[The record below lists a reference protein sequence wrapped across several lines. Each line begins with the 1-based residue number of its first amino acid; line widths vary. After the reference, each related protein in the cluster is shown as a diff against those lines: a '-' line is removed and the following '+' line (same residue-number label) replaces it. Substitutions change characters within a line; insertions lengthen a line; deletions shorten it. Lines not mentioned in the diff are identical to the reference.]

1 MECEMISRYKHS
13 LRFKLTMLLMIM
25 MTLTVFVSICTTQ
38 LFVKT
43 YFLGELQDRMQNM
56 YNEING
62 VFNTEGLN
70 EIQIKEHL
78 SKLAARGEIS
88 IFVLHVDED
97 GISKIYSN
105 TNPESQ
111 MWESMQAIAQLL
123 DGTGEKDLES
133 FFSDSGN
140 GYSIFHQNYD
150 EEMNET
156 FFDLVGVLDDGS
168 LIALRSSATRFNE
181 SVIATMH
188 LYVYVGIAAIIVGC
202 LAMFFASSYYVRPIH
217 EMAVAAKR
225 MAQLDFDTKVESKSK
240 DEIGEL
246 GNSINAMSKELE
258 ATISELK
265 TANAKLTKDIEEKIQ
280 IDEMRKEFLS
290 HVSHELKTP
299 IALIQGY
306 AEGLKENIS
315 DDVESR
321 EFYCEVIMDEADRMN
336 TMVKKLLTLNELE
349 FGTNKVNFE
358 RFDLIELMRNINASS
373 DILLQQNHVYLHFP
387 YEEAL
392 YVWADEFMIEEVYTN
407 YLVNA
412 IHYANEEGNV
422 FISIEERDDLVRINV
437 YNEGNAIPE
446 EELEK
451 IWIKFY
457 KVDKA
462 RTREYGGSGIG
473 LSIVAATMKQ
483 HGRAFGAYNKDKGV
497 VFYFELE
504 LAKQHNNNGEKC

>member
-1 MECEMISRYKHS
+1 
-13 LRFKLTMLLMIM
+13 
-25 MTLTVFVSICTTQ
+25 
-38 LFVKT
+38 
-43 YFLGELQDRMQNM
+43 
-56 YNEING
+56 
-62 VFNTEGLN
+62 
-70 EIQIKEHL
+70 
-78 SKLAARGEIS
+78 
-88 IFVLHVDED
+88 
-97 GISKIYSN
+97 
-105 TNPESQ
+105 
-111 MWESMQAIAQLL
+111 
-123 DGTGEKDLES
+123 
-133 FFSDSGN
+133 
-140 GYSIFHQNYD
+140 
-150 EEMNET
+150 
-156 FFDLVGVLDDGS
+156 
-168 LIALRSSATRFNE
+168 
-181 SVIATMH
+181 
-188 LYVYVGIAAIIVGC
+188 VGIAAIVLGC
-202 LAMFFASSYYVRPIH
+202 LAMFFVSRSYVKPIH

-225 MAQLDFDTKVESKSK
+225 MAQLDFDTKVQAHSK

-246 GNSINAMSKELE
+246 GNSINSMSKELE

-315 DDVESR
+315 DDSESR

-336 TMVKKLLTLNELE
+336 TMVKKLLALNELE
-349 FGTNKVNFE
+349 FGTDKVNFE

-373 DILLQQNHVYLHFP
+373 DILLQQNQVHLHFD
-387 YEEAL
+387 YEESL

-407 YLVNA
+407 YLTNA
-412 IHYANEEGNV
+412 IHYANPEGNV
-422 FISIEERDDLVRINV
+422 RISLEEKGDLVRVSV
-437 YNEGNAIPE
+437 YNEGPAIPE
-446 EELEK
+446 DELEK

-483 HGRAFGAYNKDKGV
+483 HGRDYGAYNKDKGV

-504 LAKQHNNNGEKC
+504 LAKQHNNCDEKC

>member
-1 MECEMISRYKHS
+1 MIKRYKHS

-25 MTLTVFVSICTTQ
+25 MTLTVFCSLCVTQ

-43 YFLGELQDRMQNM
+43 FFLDELKERMQNM
-56 YNEING
+56 YTEINNI
-62 VFNTEGLN
+62 FSTEGIGED
-70 EIQIKEHL
+70 EIKDRL
-78 SKLAARGEIS
+78 AKLAAKGEINV
-88 IFVLHVDED
+88 FVLHIDED
-97 GISKIYSN
+97 GNKVIYSN
-105 TNPESQ
+105 TNEEGH
-111 MWESMQAIAQLL
+111 MWESMQSIAKLL
-123 DGTGEKDLES
+123 EGKGEKNLEN
-133 FFSDSGN
+133 FFTDN
-140 GYSIFHQNYD
+140 EKGYCIFHQNYV

-156 FFDLVGVLDDGS
+156 FYDLVGVLDDGS
-168 LIALRSSATRFNE
+168 LIALRSSSTRFNE
-181 SVIATMH
+181 SVITTMR

-202 LAMFFASSYYVRPIH
+202 LAMFFASSYYVRPIR
-217 EMAVAAKR
+217 EMAVMAKR
-225 MAQLDFDTKVESKSK
+225 MAQLDFDAKVVSKSK

-246 GNSINAMSKELE
+246 GNSINSMSKELE

-265 TANAKLTKDIEEKIQ
+265 TANAKLTKDIEEKTQ

-321 EFYCEVIMDEADRMN
+321 EFYCEVIMDEAERMN

-349 FGTNKVNFE
+349 FGTDKVNFE
-358 RFDLIELMRNINASS
+358 RFDLVELMKNINASS
-373 DILLQQNHVYLHFP
+373 EILLQQNHLYLHFP
-387 YEEAL
+387 YEEPV

-407 YLVNA
+407 YLTNA
-412 IHYANEEGNV
+412 IHYACEEGNV
-422 FISIEERDDLVRINV
+422 FISLEERDNLVRVNV
-437 YNEGNAIPE
+437 YNEGNPIPE
-446 EELEK
+446 EDLEK

-483 HGRAFGAYNKDKGV
+483 HGRAYGAYNKEKGV

-504 LAKQHNNNGEKC
+504 LAKQHDNNDENC

>member
-1 MECEMISRYKHS
+1 MMNRYKHS

-25 MTLTVFVSICTTQ
+25 MALTVFGSIFVTRF
-38 LFVKT
+38 FVKA
-43 YFLGELQDRMQNM
+43 YFLGELQERMQTM
-56 YNEING
+56 SQKINEIFITDG
-62 VFNTEGLN
+62 ITEL
-70 EIQIKEHL
+70 EIKERL
-78 SKLAARGEIS
+78 SKLAAKGEMN
-88 IFVLHVDED
+88 IFVFHINED
-97 GISKIYSN
+97 GKQVIYSN
-105 TNPESQ
+105 TNPDSQ
-111 MWESMQAIAQLL
+111 MRESMQAIAQLL
-123 DGTGEKDLES
+123 EGTGEKNLED
-133 FFSDSGN
+133 FFIEKK

-150 EEMNET
+150 EELNET
-156 FFDLVGVLDDGS
+156 FYDLVGVLDDGS
-168 LIALRSSATRFNE
+168 LFALRSSATRFDE
-181 SVIATMH
+181 SVVTTFRFYM
-188 LYVYVGIAAIIVGC
+188 YVGIAAIIIGC
-202 LAMFFASSYYVRPIH
+202 IAMFLASSYYVRPIH
-217 EMAVAAKR
+217 EMALAAKR
-225 MAQLDFDTKVESKSK
+225 MAQLDFDARVVSKSK

-246 GNSINAMSKELE
+246 GSSINFMSRELE

-265 TANAKLTKDIEEKIQ
+265 TANAKLTRDIEEKIQ

-336 TMVKKLLTLNELE
+336 KMVKKLLTLNELE

-358 RFDLIELMRNINASS
+358 RFDLVELIKNINASS
-373 DILLQQNHVYLHFP
+373 DILLQQNSVYLHFP
-387 YEEAL
+387 NEEPV

-407 YLVNA
+407 YLTNA
-412 IHYANEEGNV
+412 IHYAREEGNV
-422 FISIEERDDLVRINV
+422 FISLEERDALIRVNV
-437 YNEGNAIPE
+437 YNEGNPIPE
-446 EELEK
+446 EELQK

-473 LSIVAATMKQ
+473 LSIVSATMRQ

-504 LAKQHNNNGEKC
+504 LAKQYKNNDEKC